1 METMEKQVV
10 RRFYEILN
18 SGRLDDLDEVC
29 APDMV
34 GHAGAG
40 ADLDELKKS
49 VRSFTDPFPDLR
61 TEVRHLVQEG
71 DLVSVWL
78 SWLGT
83 HRDEFAGVPA
93 TGREIKIAGWD
104 LIRVRD
110 GRITEITQ
118 YCDLFML
125 MSQIGALPTATPV

>member
-1 METMEKQVV
+1 MESQEKQVV
-10 RRFYEILN
+10 RRFYDIVN
-18 SGRLDDLDEVC
+18 SGRLDDLDTIC

-40 ADLDELKKS
+40 ADLAELKKS
-49 VRSFTDPFPDLR
+49 VLSFTDPFPDLR
-61 TEVRHLVQEG
+61 AETRTLVQEG

-78 SWLGT
+78 FWLGT
-83 HRDEFAGVPA
+83 HRGEFAGVPA
-93 TGREIKIAGWD
+93 TGRQIRIAGWD

-118 YCDLFML
+118 YCDLFTL
-125 MSQIGALPTATPV
+125 MSQIGALPTAAPA